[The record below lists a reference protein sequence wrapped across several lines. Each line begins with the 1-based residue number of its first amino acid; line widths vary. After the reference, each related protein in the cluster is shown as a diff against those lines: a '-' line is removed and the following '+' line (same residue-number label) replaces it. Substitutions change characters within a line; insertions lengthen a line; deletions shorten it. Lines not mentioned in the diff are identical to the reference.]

1 MGKDRSPQIT
11 RSPNHTSYFTQRTS
25 HFKTIALRSVH
36 LIDGRGAARDR
47 MTVVIQNDRI
57 VAVGPDREISV
68 PRGAE
73 LPDVRGMTV
82 LPGLI
87 DCHVHLCLGAEAD
100 VVRTIEQ
107 EDPAFTILKASQ
119 FARCTL
125 EGGFTT
131 VRDVGCRDHSI
142 FALKDAIANGL
153 IAGPRIVAAGQAICM
168 TGGHARF
175 IGREADG
182 PVEVVR
188 AVREQLAAGAD
199 VIKFIASGGVL
210 TPGTSPE
217 CAQMTP
223 DELAA
228 GMAEAR
234 RAGRRVASHAH
245 GADGMKNAIKA
256 GTHSIEHATL
266 MDEEAAGLMREYDV
280 FMVPTLS
287 ALATTAACGLTC
299 GIPESALTK
308 AKSMQARHEAS
319 FKKASRAGINIA
331 LGTDAGTPFNYHGDN
346 AQELERMVAL
356 GMTPMDA
363 IAAATSA
370 AATLL
375 GLAQTIGTIEPGKQA
390 DLLVIDGNPLK
401 RIAVLRDRDKR
412 LGVMQAG
419 RFVSGPLCNNSKFKI
434 QNSKF

>member
-1 MGKDRSPQIT
+1 MKE
-11 RSPNHTSYFTQRTS
+11 NKAV
-25 HFKTIALRSVH
+25 KTIALRSVH
-36 LIDGRGAARDR
+36 LIDGRGGARER
-47 MTVVIQNDRI
+47 MTVLIQGNRI
-57 VAVGPDREISV
+57 AAVGPDREIPV
-68 PRGAE
+68 PRDAE
-73 LPDVRGMTV
+73 VPAVRGMAV

-100 VVRTIEQ
+100 VVAAMEN
-107 EDPAFTILKASQ
+107 DPPALTTLKASR
-119 FARCTL
+119 FARHTV
-125 EGGFTT
+125 EAGFTT

-142 FALKDAIANGL
+142 FALKQAIAQGL
-153 IAGPRIVAAGQAICM
+153 LPGPRIAAAGLAICM

-188 AVREQLAAGAD
+188 AVREQVAAGAE

-223 DELAA
+223 EELAA

-234 RAGRRVASHAH
+234 RAGRRVAAHAH
-245 GADGMKNAIKA
+245 GAEGMKNAIKA

-266 MDEEAAGLMREYDV
+266 MDEEAAGLMREYGV

-287 ALATTAACGLTC
+287 ALATTAGCGLAC
-299 GIPESALTK
+299 GIPASALTK

-319 FKKASRAGINIA
+319 FKKAATAGIAIA
-331 LGTDAGTPFNYHGDN
+331 LGTDAGTPFNYHGEN

-356 GMTPMDA
+356 GMTPAEA
-363 IAAATSA
+363 IVSATSA
-370 AATLL
+370 AAALL
-375 GLAQTIGTIEPGKQA
+375 GLDNTLGTIEPGKEA

-401 RIAVLRDRDKR
+401 RVSLLRNRDKL

-419 RFVSGPLCNNSKFKI
+419 RFVSGPLAR
-434 QNSKF
+434 

>member
-1 MGKDRSPQIT
+1 MKPKIT
-11 RSPNHTSYFTQRTS
+11 
-25 HFKTIALRSVH
+25 KTIALRSVR
-36 LIDGRGAARDR
+36 LIDGRGSSRER
-47 MTVVIQNDRI
+47 MTVLIQDGRI
-57 VAVGPDREISV
+57 AAVGTDREISV

-73 LPDVRGMTV
+73 TPNIRGMTV

-100 VVRTIEQ
+100 VVRTIER
-107 EDPAFTILKASQ
+107 EAPALTTLKASQ
-119 FARCTL
+119 FARQTL
-125 EGGFTT
+125 EAGFTT

-142 FALKDAIANGL
+142 FALEHAIADDL
-153 IAGPRIVAAGQAICM
+153 LPGPRIVAAGLAICM

-223 DELAA
+223 EELSA
-228 GMAEAR
+228 GMTEAR
-234 RAGRRVASHAH
+234 RAARRVAAHAH
-245 GADGMKNAIKA
+245 GADGMKNAIRA
-256 GTHSIEHATL
+256 GAHSIEHATL
-266 MDEEAAGLMREYDV
+266 MDEEAAGLMREYGV

-299 GIPESALTK
+299 GIPESALMK

-319 FKKASRAGINIA
+319 FKKAARAGINIA
-331 LGTDAGTPFNYHGDN
+331 LGTDAGTPFNYHGEN

-356 GMTPMDA
+356 GMTPMEA
-363 IAAATSA
+363 LVAATSA

-375 GLAQTIGTIEPGKQA
+375 GLAQTLGAIEPGKDA
-390 DLLVIDGNPLK
+390 DLLIIDGNPLT
-401 RIAVLRDRDKR
+401 RVTVLRNRDK
-412 LGVMQAG
+412 LHGVMQSG
-419 RFVSGPLCNNSKFKI
+419 LFVSGPLSR
-434 QNSKF
+434 

>member
-1 MGKDRSPQIT
+1 MKNKRM
-11 RSPNHTSYFTQRTS
+11 
-25 HFKTIALRSVH
+25 KTIALRSIH
-36 LIDGRGAARDR
+36 LIDGRGSTRDR
-47 MTVVIQNDRI
+47 MTVLIQGGRI
-57 VAVGPDREISV
+57 AAVGPDREISV

-73 LPDVRGMTV
+73 TLDVRGMAV

-107 EDPAFTILKASQ
+107 EAPALTTLKASQ
-119 FARCTL
+119 FARQTV
-125 EGGFTT
+125 EAGFTT

-142 FALKDAIANGL
+142 FALKQAIADGL
-153 IAGPRIVAAGQAICM
+153 LPGPRIVAAGRAICM

-182 PVEVVR
+182 PVEVVT
-188 AVREQLAAGAD
+188 AVREQLAAGAE

-210 TPGTSPE
+210 TPGTSPD

-223 DELAA
+223 EELAA
-228 GMAEAR
+228 GMSEAR
-234 RAGRRVASHAH
+234 RAGRRVAAHAH

-266 MDEEAAGLMREYDV
+266 MDEEAAGLMREYGV

-287 ALATTAACGLTC
+287 ALATTAACGLAC

-319 FKKASRAGINIA
+319 FKKAARAGIKVA
-331 LGTDAGTPFNYHGDN
+331 LGTDAGTPFNYHGEN

-356 GMTPMDA
+356 GMTPMEA
-363 IAAATSA
+363 IVAATSA
-370 AATLL
+370 AAALL
-375 GLAQTIGTIEPGKQA
+375 GFSHTLGTIEPGKDA
-390 DLLVIDGNPLK
+390 DLLVVDGNPLK
-401 RIAVLRDRDKR
+401 RVAVLRDREK
-412 LGVMQAG
+412 LHGVMQAG
-419 RFVSGPLCNNSKFKI
+419 RFVSGPLSR
-434 QNSKF
+434 